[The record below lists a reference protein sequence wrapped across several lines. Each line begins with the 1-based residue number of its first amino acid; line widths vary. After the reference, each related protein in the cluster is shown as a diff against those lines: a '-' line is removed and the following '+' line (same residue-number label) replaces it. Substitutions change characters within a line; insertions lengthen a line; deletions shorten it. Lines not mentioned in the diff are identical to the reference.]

1 MDVTKIAQTLFDF
14 VDAALQSALVTGMAK
29 VMLGL
34 GALFGTMWLINFTLR
49 NIQWLYRGMNVA
61 FEDVAKEIAKMAFI
75 TACAFNLEWYV
86 NTIVPFVTGLPNWM
100 GGAMGGAM
108 SGQEGLQT
116 NQIDSLIATYIENL
130 QALIS
135 AMNFNIITTSFA
147 NVWLG
152 IQGVVFYVLGGIPFL
167 LAAVATLF
175 VLKVSTTA
183 IVSVG
188 PLFIAFLLFDQTKQY
203 FWGWASAIGGF
214 MLAQVLV
221 SVVLAIEIGFIN
233 TAMIK
238 DGSLNTSLAG
248 NFVILLV
255 FGTFTAL
262 VIELPSQASSIM
274 GGGPSGGGLVSKI
287 SGFSAARGMT
297 RGVAAGISKLRG
309 RGGNNIK

>member
-1 MDVTKIAQTLFDF
+1 MDVTKIAQTLFGF

-34 GALFGTMWLINFTLR
+34 GALFGTMWLIHFTLR
-49 NIQWLYRGMNVA
+49 NMQWLYRGMNVA

-86 NTIVPFVTGLPNWM
+86 QTIVPFVTGFPDWM
-100 GGAMGGAM
+100 GGIM
-108 SGQEGLQT
+108 SGQEGVQT
-116 NQIDSLIATYIENL
+116 NQIDNLIATYTINL

-183 IVSVG
+183 IVAVG
-188 PLFIAFLLFDQTKQY
+188 PLFIAFLLFDQTKHY
-203 FWGWASAIGGF
+203 FWGWVSAIGGF
-214 MLAQVLV
+214 MLAQVLI

-233 TAMIK
+233 TVMIT
-238 DGSLNTSLAG
+238 DGTLNTSLAG
-248 NFVILLV
+248 NITILLV
-255 FGTFTAL
+255 FCTFTAL
-262 VIELPSQASSIM
+262 VIELPGQAASIM
-274 GGGPSGGGLVSKI
+274 GGGPSGGGMVSRI
-287 SGFSAARGMT
+287 SGFGAAKGMT
-297 RGVAAGISKLRG
+297 RGVAAGISKMRG
-309 RGGNNIK
+309 AGRNKVS

>member
-34 GALFGTMWLINFTLR
+34 GALFGTMWLIHFTLR
-49 NIQWLYRGMNVA
+49 SIQWLYRGMNVA

-75 TACAFNLEWYV
+75 TACAFNLKWYV
-86 NTIVPFVTGLPNWM
+86 QTIVPFVTGFPNWM
-100 GGAMGGAM
+100 GGIM
-108 SGQEGLQT
+108 SGQEGVQT
-116 NQIDSLIATYIENL
+116 NQIDSLIVTYTENL
-130 QALIS
+130 AALIS
-135 AMNFNIITTSFA
+135 AMNFNIITTSFS

-203 FWGWASAIGGF
+203 FWGWVSAIGGF
-214 MLAQVLV
+214 MLAQVLI

-233 TAMIK
+233 MAMIK

-248 NFVILLV
+248 NLIILLV

-262 VIELPSQASSIM
+262 VIELPSQAASIM
-274 GGGPSGGGLVSKI
+274 GGGPSGGGLASRI
-287 SGFSAARGMT
+287 SGFGAAKSMS

-309 RGGNNIK
+309 GRNNIQ